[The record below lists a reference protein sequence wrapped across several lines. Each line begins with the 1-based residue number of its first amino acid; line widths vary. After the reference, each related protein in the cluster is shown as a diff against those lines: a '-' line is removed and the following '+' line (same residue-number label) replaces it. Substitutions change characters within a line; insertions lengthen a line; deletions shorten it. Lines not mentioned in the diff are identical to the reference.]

1 MTNFSMYLS
10 AYFKHQSYIPAADR
24 SARLALIY
32 GHDMDCN
39 CWLIRLA
46 CYLLLSLLGLKSCC
60 SEESW
65 VKPAQPSSFWEQ
77 MFDYIDNKW
86 TEADTH
92 RMSSQKDQKCLLALF
107 DGQRMCS
114 VCYNSIHLLYKQWIK
129 ERELWWCAG
138 IWLKSV
144 KSLRCKVC

>member
-10 AYFKHQSYIPAADR
+10 AYFKHQSSIPAADS

-32 GHDMDCN
+32 GHDIDCN

-60 SEESW
+60 SEESR
-65 VKPAQPSSFWEQ
+65 VKPAQPNSFWEQ

-138 IWLKSV
+138 IWLKSG